1 MILPCK
7 RMINITRK
15 LKELNYKL
23 IEWQKRK
30 KRNILFGYPYWL
42 TIDPT
47 NLCNLECR
55 FCPTGQKRGSRP
67 QEIMTIKRFKSIMN
81 KIGRFLLYV
90 EFCNWGEPLLNKSIL
105 EMIAVAKKYKART
118 FVSTNLNIQMTQEYA
133 EQLVL
138 SGLDRMT
145 ISLDGASQETY
156 EIYRKNGK
164 FDLVLNNIKMLAAAK
179 RKLNSKTPH
188 LHWQFLVF
196 KHNEHEIERAR
207 KMAVE
212 SGVNDIGFT
221 APFCAPDWVSS
232 IDEYNNYIV
241 RDNDKAVSF
250 KHAETK
256 LCNWLWDAVTI
267 NADGSISPCCS
278 VEDKKD
284 DFEMYSAWK
293 PFFFIWNSKNY
304 RTARKYVAEKHKC
317 GKENICTKCDHIGAS
332 NHREISYE

>member
-1 MILPCK
+1 MN
-7 RMINITRK
+7 INLK
-15 LKELNYKL
+15 LKEWNYKL
-23 IEWQKRK
+23 IEWQKKNK
-30 KRNILFGYPYWL
+30 KTVLFGYPYWL
-42 TIDPT
+42 TVDPT

-55 FCPTGQKRGSRP
+55 FCPTGQKRENSRP
-67 QEIMTIKRFKSIMN
+67 KEIMAMDRFKSIMN
-81 KIGRFLLYV
+81 KIGRYLLYV
-90 EFCNWGEPLLNKSIL
+90 EFCNWGEPLLNNNTT
-105 EMIAVAKKYKART
+105 EMISIAKKYGART
-118 FVSTNLNIQMTQEYA
+118 FLSSNLNINMTQEYA
-133 EQLVL
+133 EKLIQ

-145 ISLDGASQETY
+145 ISLDGASQESY

-164 FDLVLNNIKMLAAAK
+164 FDLVLSNIKLLAEAK

-196 KHNEHEIERAR
+196 KHNEHEIEKAR

-221 APFCAPDWVSS
+221 APFCAQDWVST

-250 KHAETK
+250 KHAELK
-256 LCNWLWDAVTI
+256 LCNWLWDAITI

-284 DFEMYSAWK
+284 DFEIFSWWK
-293 PFFFIWNSKNY
+293 PFLMIWNSKNY
-304 RTARKYVAEKHKC
+304 RIARQYVANKVK
-317 GKENICTKCDHIGAS
+317 GSKENICTKCDHIGAS
-332 NHREISYE
+332 NHRDITL